1 MVFSLFMNF
10 VAQALYL
17 LMLIVCLQTENNT
30 AILWSSG
37 RRAAEA
43 AGASPNTQGGNS
55 SVLEE
60 LPLYV

>member
-1 MVFSLFMNF
+1 MNF

-37 RRAAEA
+37 VGMVKVIHDENACVQILDE
-43 AGASPNTQGGNS
+43 
-55 SVLEE
+55 
-60 LPLYV
+60 